1 MTDTFSP
8 PELPLAPDKSL
19 EVIMRNLSA
28 VWPRMLWMICSPN
41 KRQQVL
47 RQASFF
53 PPKINV
59 SSDCFVSQTQK
70 KFLLSTESTN
80 TTLLACGRVWTML
93 ESSQSP
99 EINMISSRKWAGTSR
114 DWLPSPLSICGNIST
129 SVPECLLYRDT
140 AGQPGL
146 AGQAGQSRNLISNRF
161 LIWSWVAGFFP

>member
-28 VWPRMLWMICSPN
+28 GWPRMLWMICSPN

-93 ESSQSP
+93 ESPQSL
-99 EINMISSRKWAGTSR
+99 K
-114 DWLPSPLSICGNIST
+114 
-129 SVPECLLYRDT
+129 
-140 AGQPGL
+140 
-146 AGQAGQSRNLISNRF
+146 
-161 LIWSWVAGFFP
+161 LIWSHQGNEPGLVGTGSPLPSLFVEISQPPSLNVCFTGTQQANLDWRVRRGNLGTSSQTGS